1 MDQPHPASP
10 ARSRKQ
16 ATFLS
21 RVPVHCITPFRSDA
35 FVSLPNLYSP
45 WHYWVAKPP
54 YPISSRFLYP
64 RPPILLTT
72 PNQNCHAT
80 QAIAISTEL
89 AWFVALFRFSV
100 RYFCIFSL
108 FSINLFFRSNIILYI
123 FVCGGRGAKRGN
135 FSVLI
140 WILIYSNR
148 TRPGV
153 TQTTLNAWLHL
164 ISLLLTIEWLRN
176 ISNFYKLLPTTK
188 DKTL

>member
-1 MDQPHPASP
+1 MDQPQPASP

-21 RVPVHCITPFRSDA
+21 RVPVHYITPFRSDA
-35 FVSLPNLYSP
+35 FLSLPNLYSP

-64 RPPILLTT
+64 RLPILLTT
-72 PNQNCHAT
+72 PNQNRHAT
-80 QAIAISTEL
+80 QAIAITRISVIRSFIAFFSSLLLYLLTIFNKPL
-89 AWFVALFRFSV
+89 LSVKHYFV
-100 RYFCIFSL
+100 
-108 FSINLFFRSNIILYI
+108 YI
-123 FVCGGRGAKRGN
+123 CLGGRGAKRGN

-153 TQTTLNAWLHL
+153 THTTLNAWLHL

>member
-1 MDQPHPASP
+1 MDKPHPKPCSKSKTGDISKQSP
-10 ARSRKQ
+10 SPLHH
-16 ATFLS
+16 TFSLGRTRLTAQSLFALALLS
-21 RVPVHCITPFRSDA
+21 GKAALPNLLT
-35 FVSLPNLYSP
+35 VSLPSP
-45 WHYWVAKPP
+45 AY
-54 YPISSRFLYP
+54 
-64 RPPILLTT
+64 TT
-72 PNQNCHAT
+72 YHAENRHAT

-123 FVCGGRGAKRGN
+123 FVCGGKGAKRGN

-164 ISLLLTIEWLRN
+164 IPRLLTIEWLRN